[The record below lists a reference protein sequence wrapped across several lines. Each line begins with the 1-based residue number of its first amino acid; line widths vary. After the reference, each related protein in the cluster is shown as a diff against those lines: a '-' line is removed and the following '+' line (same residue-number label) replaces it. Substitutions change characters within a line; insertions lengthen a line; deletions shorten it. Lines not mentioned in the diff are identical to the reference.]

1 MLEKEI
7 AFWERQKHI
16 KLNEVQKQAVI
27 NSEGALLLLAT
38 PGSGK
43 TTTMIMKIGYLIEVK
58 GVKAEEIKAV
68 TFSRVAA
75 IEMKNRF
82 KRFFPNLDSVDFST
96 IHSLAFKIVVEYFKK
111 CKVTFRMIEGEQ
123 IRDKRDILRDIFKN
137 ITKEN
142 ITEDQMEEISTY
154 ISYIKNK
161 LIPRD
166 KWSEV
171 DCSIKFAA
179 DIMESYENYKD
190 DGDVLLID
198 YDDMLVYAK
207 KALENDEDIL
217 KYYQNLYDYVLT
229 DESQDTSLVQHYII
243 EKMVQKHGNLCVVA
257 DDDQAIYSWRGAEPA
272 YLMEFKKVYP
282 EASILYME
290 QNYRSS
296 KDIVTVANSFIKWNK
311 NRYEKNMF
319 TENDF
324 YKPIVIKKLS
334 DYKRQA
340 KYLIDAISN
349 SEAGVAILYRN
360 NSSSIILVNELE
372 IAGISF
378 YIKDDDKK
386 FFKHWVVEDV
396 LNFMRL
402 AYLNRSV
409 TVFERIYTKING
421 YISTRQMEQLKSINN
436 NESVFINLLNNIQL
450 ESYQYKYI
458 QECQDIFL
466 KLKEM
471 KPSSIIYTIRHRLG
485 YEKALERICSR
496 LGFKKEYLLGILNT
510 LEEIAEGIN
519 TMEEFVGRLN
529 YLESVIKTAKNN
541 KTAKVT
547 LSTFHSAKGLEF
559 ENVYMI
565 DLLEGIIP
573 ATTDIEQYN
582 KGKEKAIE
590 EARRLF
596 YVGMT
601 RAKNKLELISYEKRD
616 NEKVFE
622 SQFVTAVRK
631 IVNPQEIANS
641 RLKNMSLAK
650 KKNDIMVNPNGIKNI
665 VDLKVGNNIK
675 HAKFGVGKIIAIT
688 NSDIEIDFY
697 GNTKKLLLEVC
708 INKGFLEL
716 EEM

>member
-190 DGDVLLID
+190 DGDVLLLD

-471 KPSSIIYTIRHRLG
+471 KPSIIIYTIRHRLG

-541 KTAKVT
+541 RTAKVT

-573 ATTDIEQYN
+573 ATTDIEQYK

-650 KKNDIMVNPNGIKNI
+650 KKNDIVVNPNGIKNI
-665 VDLKVGNNIK
+665 ADLKVGNNIK

>member
-1 MLEKEI
+1 MLNKES
-7 AFWERQKHI
+7 AFWQSTATI
-16 KLNEVQKQAVI
+16 KLNEVQKQAVAMT
-27 NSEGALLLLAT
+27 EGALLLLAA

-43 TTTMIMKIGYLIEVK
+43 TTTMIMKIGYLITVK
-58 GVKAEEIKAV
+58 DVTADKIKAV
-68 TFSRVAA
+68 TFSRAA
-75 IEMKNRF
+75 AWEMK
-82 KRFFPNLDSVDFST
+82 KRFESFFPKLDVVDFST
-96 IHSLAFKIVVEYFKK
+96 IHSLAFEIARKYFRKNKIKYQL
-111 CKVTFRMIEGEQ
+111 IEGSKNQ
-123 IRDKRDILRDIFKN
+123 DKRHILRDIFKSLV
-137 ITKEN
+137 KEN
-142 ITEDQMEEISTY
+142 ITEDQMEELLTY

-161 LIPRD
+161 LIHTD
-166 KWSEV
+166 QWSDVE
-171 DCSIKFAA
+171 CNIKQAHK
-179 DIMESYENYKD
+179 IMAKYEAFKNNS
-190 DGDVLLID
+190 DVLLLD
-198 YDDMLVYAK
+198 YDDLLIYAN
-207 KALENDEDIL
+207 KALDDAELL

-282 EASILYME
+282 EASVLYME

-466 KLKEM
+466 KMKEM
-471 KPSSIIYTIRHRLG
+471 KPSIIIYTIRHRLG

-541 KTAKVT
+541 RTAKVT

-573 ATTDIEQYN
+573 ATTDIEQYK

-665 VDLKVGNNIK
+665 ADLKVGNNIK

>member
-1 MLEKEI
+1 
-7 AFWERQKHI
+7 
-16 KLNEVQKQAVI
+16 
-27 NSEGALLLLAT
+27 
-38 PGSGK
+38 
-43 TTTMIMKIGYLIEVK
+43 
-58 GVKAEEIKAV
+58 
-68 TFSRVAA
+68 
-75 IEMKNRF
+75 
-82 KRFFPNLDSVDFST
+82 
-96 IHSLAFKIVVEYFKK
+96 
-111 CKVTFRMIEGEQ
+111 
-123 IRDKRDILRDIFKN
+123 
-137 ITKEN
+137 
-142 ITEDQMEEISTY
+142 
-154 ISYIKNK
+154 
-161 LIPRD
+161 
-166 KWSEV
+166 
-171 DCSIKFAA
+171 
-179 DIMESYENYKD
+179 
-190 DGDVLLID
+190 
-198 YDDMLVYAK
+198 
-207 KALENDEDIL
+207 
-217 KYYQNLYDYVLT
+217 
-229 DESQDTSLVQHYII
+229 
-243 EKMVQKHGNLCVVA
+243 
-257 DDDQAIYSWRGAEPA
+257 
-272 YLMEFKKVYP
+272 
-282 EASILYME
+282 
-290 QNYRSS
+290 
-296 KDIVTVANSFIKWNK
+296 
-311 NRYEKNMF
+311 
-319 TENDF
+319 
-324 YKPIVIKKLS
+324 
-334 DYKRQA
+334 
-340 KYLIDAISN
+340 
-349 SEAGVAILYRN
+349 
-360 NSSSIILVNELE
+360 
-372 IAGISF
+372 
-378 YIKDDDKK
+378 
-386 FFKHWVVEDV
+386 
-396 LNFMRL
+396 MRL

-496 LGFKKEYLLGILNT
+496 LGYKKEYMLGILNT

-541 KTAKVT
+541 RTAKVT

-573 ATTDIEQYN
+573 ATTDIEQYK

-665 VDLKVGNNIK
+665 ADLKVGNNIK

-708 INKGFLEL
+708 LNKGFLEL

>member
-27 NSEGALLLLAT
+27 NSEGAVLLLAT

-190 DGDVLLID
+190 DGDVLLLD

-217 KYYQNLYDYVLT
+217 GCYQNSYNYVLT

-243 EKMVQKHGNLCVVA
+243 EKLVQEHGNLCVVA
-257 DDDQAIYSWRGAEPA
+257 DDDQSIYSWRGAEPS
-272 YLMEFKKVYP
+272 YLLDFKKVYP

-324 YKPIVIKKLS
+324 YKPIAIKKLS

-471 KPSSIIYTIRHRLG
+471 KPSIIIYTIRHRLG

-541 KTAKVT
+541 RTAKVT

-631 IVNPQEIANS
+631 IVTPQEIANS

-665 VDLKVGNNIK
+665 ADLKVGNNIK

-708 INKGFLEL
+708 LNKGFLEL